1 MFLQLAAAEAKSR
14 WCEKSPNN
22 TEHMLAIAELFPSA
36 KFVHIIR
43 DGRDCAASTHRRQRR
58 TPALTIYRWRQ
69 VVADAIANGQL
80 LGTRYMQLR
89 YEDLTAEPELWMRK
103 ICDHVEL
110 DFHPQVLSS
119 SMPQSAKSK
128 KRKYATGGQIEPNS
142 EKWRTYFSKRQ
153 VRKLESISGEL
164 LASLCYDVTN
174 SLGNRTP
181 NWLYRNACRA
191 IDYVGAN
198 QRLRDKLAG
207 SDEYTWADIYQ
218 RFVASLREYR
228 AKRF

>member
-1 MFLQLAAAEAKSR
+1 
-14 WCEKSPNN
+14 
-22 TEHMLAIAELFPSA
+22 
-36 KFVHIIR
+36 
-43 DGRDCAASTHRRQRR
+43 
-58 TPALTIYRWRQ
+58 
-69 VVADAIANGQL
+69 
-80 LGTRYMQLR
+80 MQLR